1 MTTNKETNKDT
12 LDIVTHSID
21 IAIDSVGTVL
31 DLLDDCGLDENIQ
44 DRVKESMLT
53 CLQELSTSYDV
64 VYYADGEMEGE
75 SE

>member
-31 DLLDDCGLDENIQ
+31 DLLDECGLDENIQ

>member
-1 MTTNKETNKDT
+1 MQTNKET
-12 LDIVTHSID
+12 LDVVTHSID
-21 IAIDSVGTVL
+21 IAIDAVGTVL
-31 DLLDDCGLDENIQ
+31 DLFDECGLDENIQ

>member
-21 IAIDSVGTVL
+21 IAMDSVGTVL
-31 DLLDDCGLDENIQ
+31 DLFDECGLDESAQ
-44 DRVKESMLT
+44 ALVKESMLT
-53 CLQELSTSYDV
+53 CLQELNTAYDV
-64 VYYADGEMEGE
+64 VYYAEEGKRE

>member
-31 DLLDDCGLDENIQ
+31 DLLDDCELDKYDYELVKGGMLRCLRILGTAY
-44 DRVKESMLT
+44 DKVEFAKEERVT
-53 CLQELSTSYDV
+53 T
-64 VYYADGEMEGE
+64 
-75 SE
+75 